1 VTAVTVKS
9 GDNVLCFEKGADLKN
24 LVITG
29 PATAKV
35 YINVSENLKV
45 SGGKVT
51 LAGELTAKKVIW
63 NLLKGDA
70 TLEKAELSGSILA
83 SQGKISLTQG
93 STLYGAAIALKGVAL
108 AHNSII
114 SCAKPP
120 SAC

>member
-1 VTAVTVKS
+1 M
-9 GDNVLCFEKGADLKN
+9 
-24 LVITG
+24 TG
-29 PATAKV
+29 PPTAKV

-45 SGGKVT
+45 TGGKVT
-51 LAGELTAKKVIW
+51 LAGGLAPKSVIW

-93 STLYGAAIALKGVAL
+93 STLYGAAVALKGVAL

-114 SCAKPP
+114 SCAKPKP
-120 SAC
+120 VC